1 MEQRTDDRK
10 AVSFDAVVGC
20 PRFGLIRGRIVD
32 LGLGGLYIRAETS
45 IVPIGAR
52 VSVTFQPGE
61 DICGDCLS
69 IMRICCASAGLERLG
84 GLLNDW
90 VGDHF
95 ASHLPESNKAIHG
108 RRKTD
113 GEYAVVAGG
122 TRRRPPRR

>member
-52 VSVTFQPGE
+52 VSVTFQPGD

-69 IMRICCASAGLERLG
+69 IQGSVAHQSLHGFGIAFDSLDADCRAALDRL
-84 GLLNDW
+84 
-90 VGDHF
+90 
-95 ASHLPESNKAIHG
+95 LPMMPEVPFRAAPVLRAI
-108 RRKTD
+108 
-113 GEYAVVAGG
+113 
-122 TRRRPPRR
+122 